1 MNIMARFIL
10 LEFSATWCGPC
21 KIQRPIIE
29 DLKKLKDLFDI
40 NIIDVDD
47 NTEMA
52 EKYNI
57 TAVPTII
64 ILDNHK
70 EIFRY
75 MGVTEKEKI
84 LSDIKKYN

>member
-1 MNIMARFIL
+1 MARFIL

-21 KIQRPIIE
+21 KIQKPIIE
-29 DLKKLKDLFDI
+29 ELKELKDLFDI
-40 NIIDVDD
+40 NIIDVDE

-70 EIFRY
+70 EILRY

>member
-1 MNIMARFIL
+1 MARFIL

-29 DLKKLKDLFDI
+29 ELKELKDLFDI
-40 NIIDVDD
+40 NIIDVDE

-70 EIFRY
+70 EILRY

>member
-1 MNIMARFIL
+1 MARFIL

-21 KIQRPIIE
+21 KIQKPIIE
-29 DLKKLKDLFDI
+29 ELKELKDLFDI
-40 NIIDVDD
+40 NIIDVDE
-47 NTEMA
+47 NTKMA

-70 EIFRY
+70 EILRY

>member
-1 MNIMARFIL
+1 MSIMARFIL

-29 DLKKLKDLFDI
+29 ELKELKDLFDI
-40 NIIDVDD
+40 NIIDVDE

-70 EIFRY
+70 EILRY

>member
-1 MNIMARFIL
+1 MARFIL

-21 KIQRPIIE
+21 KIQKPIIE
-29 DLKKLKDLFDI
+29 ELKELKDLFDI
-40 NIIDVDD
+40 NIIDVDE

-70 EIFRY
+70 
-75 MGVTEKEKI
+75 
-84 LSDIKKYN
+84 NH